1 MLWKAIQEFLYLNCE
16 LMVELPWNE
25 ITEDNFDIEW
35 GSIQM
40 TGQTVS
46 SGSYY
51 SNYTLTKFNLSK
63 SDPYIQFFHEW
74 LVADMN
80 HNPVWTNYWS
90 SLF

>member
-1 MLWKAIQEFLYLNCE
+1 MSLE
-16 LMVELPWNE
+16 LIGSKSQIVYIAFSIVV
-25 ITEDNFDIEW
+25 ITEDNSDIEW

-63 SDPYIQFFHEW
+63 SEPYIQFFHEW
-74 LVADMN
+74 LVGNMN

-90 SLF
+90 SLY